1 MTGYFGGQGD
11 QAPERALVS
20 GCPCCQVRPVQANHS
35 PRRGLVA
42 LLAGL
47 PWILAACGG
56 MDTPPTMSAVSD
68 SADQVLYHLS
78 HNLTLDGVLR
88 AHLEANTAYF
98 YQAPQRADLV
108 GVTVVFYSPEGRQ
121 TSRLTSQTGT
131 YDWRS
136 GNMEARGNV
145 VAVTPDHRR
154 LTTSVLRYDR
164 RSDQITGPSAFVFN
178 APDRHLEGESFTS
191 DPEFKNV
198 VTTRPR
204 RGVVREGERR
214 P

>member
-1 MTGYFGGQGD
+1 M
-11 QAPERALVS
+11 R
-20 GCPCCQVRPVQANHS
+20 RPAS
-35 PRRGLVA
+35 WVA
-42 LLAGL
+42 LAALL
-47 PWILAACGG
+47 LAACGG
-56 MDTPPTMSAVSD
+56 MDTPPTMTVVSD
-68 SADQVLYHLS
+68 SADQVLYGLK
-78 HNLTLDGVLR
+78 HNLTADGVLR
-88 AHLEANTAYF
+88 AHLEADTAYF
-98 YQAPQRADLV
+98 YQTAQRADLR
-108 GVTVVFYSPEGRQ
+108 GVTVVFYSPQGVE
-121 TSRLTSQTGT
+121 TSTLTSDSGT

-164 RSDQITGPSAFVFN
+164 RSDQISGPNTFVFN

-204 RGVVREGERR
+204 RGLVRQRDSV
-214 P
+214 PPPPQIPK